1 MTYFRSLGPQSIS
14 AENNTL
20 LCSSRSLETVL
31 EQRETT
37 QTQGQLWPSHDL
49 QIPSTTLF
57 INKIMIAKLENC
69 I

>member
-20 LCSSRSLETVL
+20 LWSSGSQETVL

-37 QTQGQLWPSHDL
+37 QTQGQLWPNHDL
-49 QIPSTTLF
+49 QLQSTTRFFNLF
-57 INKIMIAKLENC
+57 ILKSK
-69 I
+69 